1 MNILYDT
8 TYCFKGKSGIPR
20 DARSLARIIAGP
32 KINGDLVVFPKN
44 LISVDYSKINGQNIA
59 VSNAIRQDQGRDPFP
74 HIIRLGATFLRAILR
89 KKRISLYKLN
99 TNLNRIIEGA
109 LEATEELSGDVL
121 LGDMSSIERWVRPR
135 FRSPF
140 KLNTKKY
147 KLFIQQQIDPLQIS
161 RSTRHVVRLH
171 DIIPIT
177 HPECFDHQAVV
188 LYTSGLGM
196 LLKKKNIFWV
206 MDTHASFV
214 EFKKYF
220 GEEIQGDVIP
230 CVIDPIFT
238 NAPISAA
245 RSKQILVLGTLEPRK
260 RVDLV
265 CKAFVELKRKN
276 LMADDWQ
283 LIVAGGAGWQS
294 ETLLHY
300 LDEGVGDSSIKYLNA
315 PTDAEVLE
323 LMSES
328 SILVSA
334 STIEGFGLP
343 PLEALAMGMS
353 VVVSDIE
360 QHRETMNEEALYFR
374 SYEDLCE
381 KLLLTIKA
389 EPECDIEKRL
399 SRRNYILSRFSTNVI
414 SEQWVSLLSSLTV

>member
-1 MNILYDT
+1 
-8 TYCFKGKSGIPR
+8 
-20 DARSLARIIAGP
+20 
-32 KINGDLVVFPKN
+32 
-44 LISVDYSKINGQNIA
+44 
-59 VSNAIRQDQGRDPFP
+59 
-74 HIIRLGATFLRAILR
+74 
-89 KKRISLYKLN
+89 
-99 TNLNRIIEGA
+99 
-109 LEATEELSGDVL
+109 
-121 LGDMSSIERWVRPR
+121 
-135 FRSPF
+135 
-140 KLNTKKY
+140 
-147 KLFIQQQIDPLQIS
+147 
-161 RSTRHVVRLH
+161 
-171 DIIPIT
+171 
-177 HPECFDHQAVV
+177 
-188 LYTSGLGM
+188 
-196 LLKKKNIFWV
+196 
-206 MDTHASFV
+206 
-214 EFKKYF
+214 
-220 GEEIQGDVIP
+220 
-230 CVIDPIFT
+230 
-238 NAPISAA
+238 
-245 RSKQILVLGTLEPRK
+245 
-260 RVDLV
+260 
-265 CKAFVELKRKN
+265 
-276 LMADDWQ
+276 MADDWQ